1 MNPIVT
7 IKCPKCDRSF
17 TGQGNRIKANL
28 ANHMK
33 GAHPG
38 IDWRTGKH
46 LKVVALPVKP
56 ITDIEQIGKRPC
68 ARKPK
73 PEAEVCFCPRCGVNL
88 RAVKVAMGL

>member
-1 MNPIVT
+1 MNIIT
-7 IKCPKCDRSF
+7 IECPKCDRTF

-33 GAHPG
+33 GRHPG
-38 IDWRTGKH
+38 FDWRTGKK
-46 LKVVALPVKP
+46 LSLPQLGKTGSGSVHP
-56 ITDIEQIGKRPC
+56 EKRPY